1 MGARGSGPRRDPRQR
16 MRVYSFADSATF
28 AARIAK
34 LGALAHQ
41 RLDEHAFPD
50 GESLVRAPAVVAPEA
65 LLVRT
70 LDRPN
75 AKLVEIL
82 LAADALRRAGAES
95 VTLLAPYLPY
105 MRQDAVFAAGD
116 PLSQQVVGGLLA
128 ASFDAVFTVEA
139 HLHRTRRLS
148 RIAGRRSRSLSAA
161 EPIRRWVARHA
172 RGAFLVGPDAE
183 STPWI
188 RAIAG
193 AELPY
198 AVGYKSRRG
207 DRSVEIDLPTLPPG
221 DRAVIVDD
229 IASSGATLATAAELL
244 RRRGVTHIDAVVV
257 HAIFSP
263 GAEETIRSAG
273 VARIVSSD
281 TIAHPTNAFSVAP
294 VIAAALLDT
303 PGWNLR
309 RRGE

>member
-1 MGARGSGPRRDPRQR
+1 
-16 MRVYSFADSATF
+16 MRVYSFADSASF
-28 AARIAK
+28 ATRVAR
-34 LGALAHQ
+34 LCALPHQ
-41 RLDEHAFPD
+41 RLEEHSFPD
-50 GESLVRAPAVVAPEA
+50 GESLIRAPAVVAPEA

-116 PLSQQVVGGLLA
+116 PLSQRVVGAVLA
-128 ASFDAVFTVEA
+128 ASFDAVLTVEA

-172 RGAFLVGPDAE
+172 RGAFLVGPDVE

-207 DRSVEIDLPTLPPG
+207 DRSVEIDLPALPPG

-229 IASSGATLATAAELL
+229 IASSGATLAMAAELL
-244 RRRGVTHIDAVVV
+244 RRHGVAHIDAVVV

-263 GAEETIRSAG
+263 GAEEAIRSAG
-273 VARIVSSD
+273 VARIASSD
-281 TIAHPTNAFSVAP
+281 SVVHSTNAFSVAS
-294 VIAAALLDT
+294 VIAAALLET
-303 PGWNLR
+303 PGSNLLR
-309 RRGE
+309 REE